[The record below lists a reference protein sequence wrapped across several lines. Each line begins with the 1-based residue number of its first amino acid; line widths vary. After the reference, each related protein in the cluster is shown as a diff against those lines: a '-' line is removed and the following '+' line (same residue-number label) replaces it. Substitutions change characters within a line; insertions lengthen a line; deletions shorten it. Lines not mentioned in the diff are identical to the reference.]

1 MVRIDDAD
9 ASANT
14 VEVPWRFYPC
24 LTAGLAYYVALK
36 RAPNRVEMLKVI
48 YEEEFMRAATE
59 DQDRVPLTLI
69 PTASSLRAVG

>member
-9 ASANT
+9 DSVNT

-24 LTAGLAYYVALK
+24 LTAGLAYYMALK
-36 RAPNRVEMLKVI
+36 RAPDRVEMLKMI

-59 DQDRVPLTLI
+59 DQDRVPLILV
-69 PTASSLRAVG
+69 PSASYLRAV

>member
-9 ASANT
+9 DSVNT

-24 LTAGLAYYVALK
+24 LTAGLAYYMALK
-36 RAPNRVEMLKVI
+36 RAPDRVEMLKMI

-59 DQDRVPLTLI
+59 DQDRVPLILV
-69 PTASSLRAVG
+69 PSASYLWAV